1 MDFKKIINFFF
12 ELNQLKREEN
22 TGFKLVGVN
31 HPDSVAEHVT
41 RATQIAYVLAVLEGD
56 VNSERAAIIVLF
68 HDNGKTR
75 IGEQNKVAARY
86 LFKQEA
92 EELTFIDQIEE
103 MDMGVEN
110 KLLDYYREWQERNT
124 KEGVVARDADWLEQ
138 AFQAKEYLDQ
148 GYTEARVIINN
159 VGEALETDSAKKMF
173 NQLNKKK
180 FTDWWDG
187 LMQMTYKKLNNK

>member
-31 HPDSVAEHVT
+31 HPDSVAEHIT

-75 IGEQNKVAARY
+75 IGDQNKIAARY

-148 GYTEARVIINN
+148 GYTEARVIMNN

-173 NQLNKKK
+173 NQLDKKK
-180 FTDWWDG
+180 FTDWWGG

>member
-31 HPDSVAEHVT
+31 HPDSVAEHIT

-75 IGEQNKVAARY
+75 IGDQNKIAARY

-103 MDMGVEN
+103 MDTGVEN

-138 AFQAKEYLDQ
+138 AFQSKEYLDQ

-159 VGEALETDSAKKMF
+159 IGEALETNSAKKMF